1 MPYSLETVHPLLVH
15 FPIALFSTGLFFDI
29 LAKLLNNEE
38 LDHAGFWTMLMALIS
53 SPFTIIAGIFAF
65 LEEGSFLDLFQL
77 PFYHGILVLISTLIL
92 LVLFWARIK
101 FQLDIQYSSLKRN
114 IYLSLHILAVGILFY
129 GAHLGAQTAGR
140 I

>member
-1 MPYSLETVHPLLVH
+1 MPYSLETIHPLLVH

-65 LEEGSFLDLFQL
+65 MEEGSWLDLYQFQ
-77 PFYHGILVLISTLIL
+77 HGILVLISTLLL
-92 LVLFWARIK
+92 LVLFGARIK
-101 FQLDIQYSSLKRN
+101 FQLDFRYSSLKRN
-114 IYLSLHILAVGILFY
+114 IYLFLHILAVGILFY
-129 GAHLGAQTAGR
+129 GSHLGAKAADR

>member
-65 LEEGSFLDLFQL
+65 MEEGSWLDLYQFQ
-77 PFYHGILVLISTLIL
+77 HGLLAFISTLFL

-101 FQLDIQYSSLKRN
+101 FQLDFRYSGLKRN
-114 IYLSLHILAVGILFY
+114 IYLALHILAVGILFY
-129 GAHLGAQTAGR
+129 GAHLGAKAADR

>member
-1 MPYSLETVHPLLVH
+1 MPYSIDTVHPLLVH

-65 LEEGSFLDLFQL
+65 MEEGSWLDLYQFQ
-77 PFYHGILVLISTLIL
+77 HGILAFISTLFL
-92 LVLFWARIK
+92 LVLFWTRIK
-101 FQLDIQYSSLKRN
+101 FQLDFRYSSLKRN

-129 GAHLGAQTAGR
+129 GAHLGAKVADR

>member
-65 LEEGSFLDLFQL
+65 MEEGSWLDLYQFQ
-77 PFYHGILVLISTLIL
+77 HGILAFISTLLL

-101 FQLDIQYSSLKRN
+101 FQLDFRYSSLKRK

-129 GAHLGAQTAGR
+129 GAHLGAKAADR

>member
-38 LDHAGFWTMLMALIS
+38 LDHAGFWTMLMALAS
-53 SPFTIIAGIFAF
+53 SPFTIIAGLFAF
-65 LEEGSFLDLFQL
+65 MEEGSWLDLFQ
-77 PFYHGILVLISTLIL
+77 FQHGILAFISTLFL
-92 LVLFWARIK
+92 LVLFWTRIK
-101 FQLDIQYSSLKRN
+101 FQLDFRYSSLKRN

-129 GAHLGAQTAGR
+129 GAHLGAKAADR

>member
-1 MPYSLETVHPLLVH
+1 MPYSIDTVHPLLVH

-29 LAKLLNNEE
+29 LAKLLDNEE
-38 LDHAGFWTMLMALIS
+38 FDHAGFWTMLMALIS

-65 LEEGSFLDLFQL
+65 MEEGSWLDLYQFQ
-77 PFYHGILVLISTLIL
+77 HGLLAFISTLFL

-101 FQLDIQYSSLKRN
+101 FQLDFRYSRLKSY
-114 IYLSLHILAVGILFY
+114 IYLFLHILAVGILFY

>member
-1 MPYSLETVHPLLVH
+1 MPYSLETIHPLLVH
-15 FPIALFSTGLFFDI
+15 FPIALFSTGLFFDM

-65 LEEGSFLDLFQL
+65 MEEGSILDLYQFQ
-77 PFYHGILVLISTLIL
+77 HGILAFISTLFL
-92 LVLFWARIK
+92 LVLFWVRIK
-101 FQLDIQYSSLKRN
+101 FQMDFRYSSLKRN
-114 IYLSLHILAVGILFY
+114 IYLFLHILIVGILFY
-129 GAHLGAQTAGR
+129 GAHLGAKAADR

>member
-1 MPYSLETVHPLLVH
+1 MPYSIDTVHPLLVH

-29 LAKLLNNEE
+29 LAKLLDNEE
-38 LDHAGFWTMLMALIS
+38 FDHAGFWTMLMALIS

-65 LEEGSFLDLFQL
+65 MEEGSWLDLYQFQ
-77 PFYHGILVLISTLIL
+77 HGLLAFISTLFL

-101 FQLDIQYSSLKRN
+101 FQLDFRYSGLKRN
-114 IYLSLHILAVGILFY
+114 IYLALHILAVGILFY
-129 GAHLGAQTAGR
+129 GAHLGAKAADR

>member
-1 MPYSLETVHPLLVH
+1 MPYSLETIHPLLVH
-15 FPIALFSTGLFFDI
+15 FPIALFSTGLFFDM

-65 LEEGSFLDLFQL
+65 MEEGSLLDLFQ
-77 PFYHGILVLISTLIL
+77 FQHGILAFISTLFL
-92 LVLFWARIK
+92 LVLFWGRIK
-101 FQLDIQYSSLKRN
+101 FQLDFRYSSLKRN
-114 IYLSLHILAVGILFY
+114 IYLFLHILAVGILFY
-129 GAHLGAQTAGR
+129 GAHLGAKTADR

>member
-29 LAKLLNNEE
+29 LARLLNNEE
-38 LDHAGFWTMLMALIS
+38 LDHAGFWTMLMALVS

-65 LEEGSFLDLFQL
+65 LENHGDFLDLFQ
-77 PFYHGILVLISTLIL
+77 FQHGILAFISTLFL
-92 LVLFWARIK
+92 LVLFWGRIK
-101 FQLDIQYSSLKRN
+101 FQLDFRYSSLKRN
-114 IYLSLHILAVGILFY
+114 IYLFLHILAVGILFY
-129 GAHLGAQTAGR
+129 GAHLGAKTADR

>member
-1 MPYSLETVHPLLVH
+1 MPYSLDTVHPLLVH

-65 LEEGSFLDLFQL
+65 MEEGSWLDLYQFQ
-77 PFYHGILVLISTLIL
+77 HGILVLISTLLL

-101 FQLDIQYSSLKRN
+101 FQLDFRYSNFKRM

-129 GAHLGAQTAGR
+129 GAHLGAKAADR

>member
-1 MPYSLETVHPLLVH
+1 MPYSLETIHPLLVH

-29 LAKLLNNEE
+29 LAKLLDNEE
-38 LDHAGFWTMLMALIS
+38 FDHAGFWTMLMALIS

-65 LEEGSFLDLFQL
+65 MEEGSWLDLYQFQ
-77 PFYHGILVLISTLIL
+77 HGLLAFISTLFL

-101 FQLDIQYSSLKRN
+101 FQLDFRYSGLKRN
-114 IYLSLHILAVGILFY
+114 IYLALHILAVGILFY
-129 GAHLGAQTAGR
+129 GAHLGAKAADR

>member
-1 MPYSLETVHPLLVH
+1 MGLSLENIHSLLVH

-29 LAKLLNNEE
+29 LARFLSNEE

-53 SPFTIIAGIFAF
+53 SPFTIIGGIIAF
-65 LEEGSFLDLFQL
+65 VKNHGDFLDLFQ
-77 PFYHGILVLISTLIL
+77 FYHGILALISTLLL

-101 FQLDIQYSSLKRN
+101 FQMDFRYSPLKRN
-114 IYLSLHILAVGILFY
+114 IYLFLHILAVGILFY
-129 GAHLGAQTAGR
+129 GAHLGAQAAER

>member
-1 MPYSLETVHPLLVH
+1 MPYSLDTVHPLLVH

-29 LAKLLNNEE
+29 LAKVLDNEE
-38 LDHAGFWTMLMALIS
+38 LDHAGFWTMLIALIS

-65 LEEGSFLDLFQL
+65 MEEGSWLDLYQFQ
-77 PFYHGILVLISTLIL
+77 HGFLAFISTLFL

-101 FQLDIQYSSLKRN
+101 LQLDFRYSSLKRN
-114 IYLSLHILAVGILFY
+114 IFLALHILAVGILFY
-129 GAHLGAQTAGR
+129 GAHLGAKAADR

>member
-65 LEEGSFLDLFQL
+65 MEEGSWLDLYQFQ
-77 PFYHGILVLISTLIL
+77 HGILVLISTLLL

-101 FQLDIQYSSLKRN
+101 FQLDFRYSSLKRN

-129 GAHLGAQTAGR
+129 GAHLGAKAADR